1 MCATD
6 KGWACDWWARYT
18 RKRVVPCL
26 EAAARPTLVRLFNG
40 DGRLDAVAINL
51 VLKAPE
57 EARFTG
63 SSYLYRIWKFEQ
75 CLKMGV

>member
-51 VLKAPE
+51 VLKAPRRRKKRGLH
-57 EARFTG
+57 ARPIFTETG
-63 SSYLYRIWKFEQ
+63 SLNN
-75 CLKMGV
+75 V